1 MHKMFIYNST
11 CFSKKKYP
19 LSSQIW
25 KQVSLMELMFFPH
38 KNTDFYIL
46 LCDSVNIHTFEIKK

>member
-1 MHKMFIYNST
+1 MFIYNST

-25 KQVSLMELMFFPH
+25 KQVSLMELMFFPY